1 MYARP
6 YGYAPYGYNR
16 GLGVRGVLII
26 TAVIIVLIIGI
37 FVYARISAKKALAEE
52 LPSQYAD
59 EKYTTEESKKIRYL
73 STAIREDLSRMIQG
87 GHALDI
93 YKQLRNATDRV
104 FEGVAVDYK
113 RVAGETLRQSLADS
127 QSSFSINLTEG
138 FFGESMDVY
147 NGIIT
152 RLNMLQ
158 IA

>member
-1 MYARP
+1 MYAQP
-6 YGYAPYGYNR
+6 YGYAPYGYSR

-26 TAVIIVLIIGI
+26 TAIIIALIIGI

-73 STAIREDLSRMIQG
+73 STAIYQDLSRFMQT
-87 GHALDI
+87 GHELDI
-93 YKQLRNATDRV
+93 YSELVNSTDRV

-113 RVAGETLRQSLADS
+113 RVASETLRKSLTDS
-127 QSSFSINLTEG
+127 KGSFQINLSDG
-138 FFGESMDVY
+138 FFGDSMDVY
-147 NGIIT
+147 DAVFT
-152 RLNMLQ
+152 RLNSLQ

>member
-1 MYARP
+1 MYAQP

-26 TAVIIVLIIGI
+26 TAIIIALIIGI
-37 FVYARISAKKALAEE
+37 FVYARISANKALAEE

-73 STAIREDLSRMIQG
+73 STAIYQDLSQFIQP
-87 GHALDI
+87 GHPLDI
-93 YKQLRNATDRV
+93 YRELLNASDRV

-113 RVAGETLRQSLADS
+113 RVAGETLRHSLTDDKG
-127 QSSFSINLTEG
+127 SFQLNLTEG
-138 FFGESMDVY
+138 FFGDSMDVY
-147 NGIIT
+147 DAVFT
-152 RLNMLQ
+152 RLNTLQ